1 MFFFKKTATNEE
13 IARVMDDIAGL
24 LEIQH
29 ANPFKVKAYRT
40 GAKYVRGRVEPVA
53 DLVKSGDGEAL
64 QALPGIG
71 ESLAAVIEEYVK
83 TGKSKLLHRLKG
95 KTAPEDLFEHV
106 PGIGPELAERIVRE
120 LDIKTLEELEQA
132 AHDGRLAKVEGFGRR
147 RVEAI
152 QMGLAGMLSGF
163 ARRRIQRLAPPKE
176 EKHSDDSEPSIAQVL
191 EVDAEY
197 RRKAAA
203 GKLKMITPKRFNPRN
218 EAWLP
223 VLHTEHGDWSY
234 TALFSNTAR
243 AHELGKT
250 HDWVVIFFENKGH
263 EGQCTVVTETSGPL
277 EGKRVVRG
285 REPECGDYYRGH

>member
-1 MFFFKKTATNEE
+1 MFFFKKTPTNQE

-40 GAKYVRGRVEPVA
+40 GAKYVRERAQPVA

-71 ESLAAVIEEYVK
+71 ESLAALIEEYVK
-83 TGKSKLLHRLKG
+83 TGKSKLLRRLKG

-106 PGIGPELAERIVRE
+106 PGIGPELAERIVKQ

-152 QMGLAGMLSGF
+152 QMGLAGLLSGF
-163 ARRRIQRLAPPKE
+163 ARRRLQQRVATKE
-176 EKHSDDSEPSIAQVL
+176 IKHTDTLPSIAQLL

-197 RRKAAA
+197 RQKAAT

-223 VLHTEHGDWSY
+223 VLHTEHGDWEF

-250 HDWVVIFFENKGH
+250 HDWVVVFFENKGH
-263 EGQCTVVTETSGPL
+263 EGQSTIVTETSGPL
-277 EGKRVVRG
+277 AGKRVIRG
-285 REPECGDYYRGH
+285 REPECRDYYR

>member
-1 MFFFKKTATNEE
+1 MFFRKTPSNDE
-13 IARVMDDIAGL
+13 IARVMDDIARL

-40 GAKYVRGRVEPVA
+40 GAQSLRQRAQPVA
-53 DLVKSGDGEAL
+53 DLVKSDDGEAL
-64 QALPGIG
+64 QTLPGIG
-71 ESLAAVIEEYVK
+71 ESLAAIIEEYVK
-83 TGKSKLLHRLKG
+83 TGKSKLLRRLKG
-95 KTAPEDLFEHV
+95 SVTPEDVFEQV
-106 PGIGPELAERIVRE
+106 PGIGKELAERIVKE

-132 AHDGRLAKVEGFGRR
+132 AYDGRLAKVEGFGRR

-152 QMGLAGMLSGF
+152 QMSLAGMLSGF
-163 ARRRIQRLAPPKE
+163 SRRRLQGIVSKEDKHKE
-176 EKHSDDSEPSIAQVL
+176 EVHPSVEQLL

-197 RRKAAA
+197 RRKATA

-223 VLHTEHGDWSY
+223 VLHTEHDNWTF
-234 TALFSNTAR
+234 TALYSNTAR

-263 EGQCTVVTETSGPL
+263 EGQCTVVTETSGPIS
-277 EGKRVVRG
+277 GKRVVRG
-285 REPECGDYYRGH
+285 REPECRDYYR

>member
-1 MFFFKKTATNEE
+1 MLFFKKTPTNQE
-13 IARVMDDIAGL
+13 IARVMDDIANL

-29 ANPFKVKAYRT
+29 ANPFKVKAYRS
-40 GAKYVRGRVEPVA
+40 GAKYVRDHAESLA
-53 DLVKSGDGEAL
+53 KLVKSGDGEAL
-64 QALPGIG
+64 QWLPGIG
-71 ESLAAVIEEYVK
+71 ESLAALIEEYVK
-83 TGKSKLLHRLKG
+83 TGKSRLLRRLKG
-95 KTAPEDLFEHV
+95 SVSPEDVFEHV

-132 AHDGRLAKVEGFGRR
+132 AHDGRLATVKGFGRR

-163 ARRRIQRLAPPKE
+163 AKRRLQRVMPKE
-176 EKHSDDSEPSIAQVL
+176 ERHKEFQPSVAHIL

-218 EAWLP
+218 ETWLP
-223 VLHTEHGDWSY
+223 VLHTEHGDWEF

-277 EGKRVVRG
+277 AGRRVVRG
-285 REPECGDYYRGH
+285 REPECRDFYR

>member
-1 MFFFKKTATNEE
+1 MFFKKAPTNQE
-13 IARVMDDIAGL
+13 IARVMNDIANL

-29 ANPFKVKAYRT
+29 ANPFKVKAYRS
-40 GAKYVRGRVEPVA
+40 GAKSVREHPEPLA
-53 DLVKSGDGEAL
+53 QLVKSGDGHAL
-64 QALPGIG
+64 QSLPGIG
-71 ESLAAVIEEYVK
+71 ESLAALIEEYVR
-83 TGKSKLLHRLKG
+83 TGKSKLLRRLKG
-95 KTAPEDLFEHV
+95 SVSPEDVFEQV
-106 PGIGPELAERIVRE
+106 PGIGPDLAERIVKT

-152 QMGLAGMLSGF
+152 QVGLAGMLSGF
-163 ARRRIQRLAPPKE
+163 AKRRLQHVIPKE
-176 EKHSDDSEPSIAQVL
+176 EKQKEWQPSVAQLL

-218 EAWLP
+218 ESWLP
-223 VLHTEHGDWSY
+223 VLHTEHGDWEF

-263 EGQCTVVTETSGPL
+263 EGQCTVVTETSGHNA
-277 EGKRVVRG
+277 GKRIVRG
-285 REPECGDYYRGH
+285 REPECQDLLKV

>member
-1 MFFFKKTATNEE
+1 
-13 IARVMDDIAGL
+13 
-24 LEIQH
+24 
-29 ANPFKVKAYRT
+29 
-40 GAKYVRGRVEPVA
+40 VRDHPTPVA
-53 DLVKSGDGEAL
+53 DLVKSGDEAAL

-71 ESLAAVIEEYVK
+71 ESLTALIEEYVK
-83 TGKSKLLHRLKG
+83 TGRSKLLRRLKG
-95 KTAPEDLFEHV
+95 KTSPEELFEHV
-106 PGIGPELAERIVRE
+106 PGIGPELAERIVQA

-152 QMGLAGMLSGF
+152 RMGLAGMLSGF
-163 ARRRIQRLAPPKE
+163 ARRSAMRRAAATPD
-176 EKHSDDSEPSIAQVL
+176 HHDDIHPSVGQLL

-218 EAWLP
+218 ESWLP
-223 VLHTEHGDWSY
+223 VLHTEHGDWTY

-250 HDWVVIFFENKGH
+250 HEWVVVFFENKGH
-263 EGQCTVVTETSGPL
+263 EGQCTIVTETSGPL
-277 EGKRVVRG
+277 SGKRVVRG
-285 REPECGDYYRGH
+285 REPECREYYR

>member
-1 MFFFKKTATNEE
+1 MLFFKKTPTNQE
-13 IARVMDDIAGL
+13 IAKVMDDIAGL

-29 ANPFKVKAYRT
+29 ANPFRVKAYRT
-40 GAKYVRGRVEPVA
+40 GAKYVRERAQPVA

-64 QALPGIG
+64 QTLPGIG

-83 TGKSKLLHRLKG
+83 TGKSKLLRRLKG

-106 PGIGPELAERIVRE
+106 PGIGPELAGRIVKE

-152 QMGLAGMLSGF
+152 QIGLAGLLSGF
-163 ARRRIQRLAPPKE
+163 ARRRMQQRIAAKE
-176 EKHSDDSEPSIAQVL
+176 AQHTDFHPTIAQLL

-197 RRKAAA
+197 RRQAAG

-218 EAWLP
+218 ETWLP

-250 HDWVVIFFENKGH
+250 HDWVVVFFENKGH
-263 EGQCTVVTETSGPL
+263 EG
-277 EGKRVVRG
+277 
-285 REPECGDYYRGH
+285 

>member
-1 MFFFKKTATNEE
+1 MLFFKKTPDNQD
-13 IARVMDDIAGL
+13 IARVLDDIANL

-40 GAKYVRGRVEPVA
+40 GAKYARERAAPLA

-71 ESLAAVIEEYVK
+71 ESLAAIIEEYVK
-83 TGKSKLLHRLKG
+83 TGKSKLLRRLKG
-95 KTAPEDLFEHV
+95 SVAPEDVFEQV
-106 PGIGPELAERIVRE
+106 PGIGKELAERIVKE

-147 RVEAI
+147 RIEAI
-152 QMGLAGMLSGF
+152 QMSLAGMLSGF
-163 ARRRIQRLAPPKE
+163 AKRRLQRMVPKA
-176 EKHSDDSEPSIAQVL
+176 EKHGGLEPSVEQIL

-203 GKLKMITPKRFNPRN
+203 GKLKMIVPKRFNPRN

-223 VLHTEHGDWSY
+223 VLHTEHGEWEF

-277 EGKRVVRG
+277 AGKRVVRG
-285 REPECGDYYRGH
+285 REPECRDFYR

>member
-1 MFFFKKTATNEE
+1 MLFFKKTPTNQE
-13 IARVMDDIAGL
+13 IARVLDEIAGL

-29 ANPFKVKAYRT
+29 ANPFKVKAYRS
-40 GAKYVRGRVEPVA
+40 GAKYLRERAEPVA
-53 DLVKSGDGEAL
+53 GLVKSGDGEAL
-64 QALPGIG
+64 ESLPGIG
-71 ESLAAVIEEYVK
+71 ESLAAIIEEYVK
-83 TGKSKLLHRLKG
+83 TGRSKLLRRLKG
-95 KTAPEDLFEHV
+95 SVSPEDVFEHV
-106 PGIGPELAERIVRE
+106 PGIGPELAERIVKE

-132 AHDGRLAKVEGFGRR
+132 AHDGRLSKVEGFGRR

-163 ARRRIQRLAPPKE
+163 AKRRLQRVATKVDKHDAP
-176 EKHSDDSEPSIAQVL
+176 EPSVAQVL

-223 VLHTEHGDWSY
+223 VLHTEHGDWEF

-263 EGQCTVVTETSGPL
+263 EGQCTVVTETSGVMV
-277 EGKRVVRG
+277 GKRVIRG
-285 REPECGDYYRGH
+285 REQECRAFYT